1 MQRSYEFLPDEL
13 KRRGLFCT
21 WQAEQ
26 RNGRMTKIPYN
37 AVSGQRAK
45 SNDESCFTS
54 FEKAAGAAGY
64 SGIGVGI
71 FHGICAVD
79 LDYCVDENGAVSD
92 KAKEIVKLMHSYTE
106 YSPSGTG
113 LHILF
118 LAENYQY
125 DTDRFYIMNHA
136 SGIEVYVAGVTNK
149 FVTVTGNEIRDHYP
163 FESRT
168 EELNVLL
175 ERYMTRTKTEP
186 KETARNAIN
195 ARKPMADRELIIRAE
210 RSRNGEAFRK
220 LMSGDQKQ
228 TWLSA
233 ACLHSGQEQMPG
245 RWIIFSGIQ
254 G

>member
-1 MQRSYEFLPDEL
+1 
-13 KRRGLFCT
+13 
-21 WQAEQ
+21 
-26 RNGRMTKIPYN
+26 
-37 AVSGQRAK
+37 
-45 SNDESCFTS
+45 
-54 FEKAAGAAGY
+54 
-64 SGIGVGI
+64 
-71 FHGICAVD
+71 
-79 LDYCVDENGAVSD
+79 
-92 KAKEIVKLMHSYTE
+92 MHSYTE

-210 RSRNGEAFRK
+210 RSRNGEAFRN
-220 LMSGDQKQ
+220 QKQ